1 MSNRGVYQDGKRG
14 FNGWDKKQEN
24 QMYEFMNKLSSKG
37 VMFMLSNFT
46 DHDGNQNASLIE
58 WAKNNNYKVI
68 YDSKIT
74 KRNRQDRREILVINY

>member
-1 MSNRGVYQDGKRG
+1 
-14 FNGWDKKQEN
+14 
-24 QMYEFMNKLSSKG
+24 MYEFMNKLNSKG